1 MDTVE
6 VQATAEEQGVIEL
19 SVDLLDQVGGG
30 METAEW

>member
-1 MDTVE
+1 MDTIE
-6 VQATAEEQGVIEL
+6 VQTASEEQGVIEL